1 MIHDAKAMA
10 AAAVLSAETP
20 SALSNVSRRAML
32 GGMGALVL
40 ALSWR
45 EPALAQDKEEG
56 PKKFGADAMP
66 HGWQDDPKVFV
77 GIAPDGTVTV
87 TCHRSE
93 MGQGVRTSVAMVVAD
108 ELDADWSKVKVA
120 QAWGDETRFGNQD
133 TDGSR
138 SLRHFLPHLRHAGAA
153 ARLMLVQAAAKQWGV
168 PASEVKA
175 EYHVVTHAKSKR
187 SLGYGEIAAA
197 AAELPVPARESVTL
211 KDSKAF
217 RYIGKTEG
225 RAESGHGQVH
235 LIDNRDITTGT
246 AQYGIDTRLDGM
258 LYALVARPPVFGGKV
273 ASLDD
278 SEAKKV
284 PGVVKI
290 FTILAPAIPSEFQP
304 LGGVAV
310 IAKNTWA
317 AMKAR
322 DALKITWDDGPN
334 ASYDS
339 VAFRGELEKAARAPG
354 KVVRNQGDVDGTM
367 AKAKQRI
374 EAEYFVPHL
383 VQAPME
389 PPAATVRIKDG
400 FCEAWANTQAPQAT
414 HDRIATALG
423 LPADKVKVNVTLL
436 GGGFGRKSK
445 PDYVVEAALC
455 SREVDGAPV
464 KLTWTREDDLHHG
477 YYHTISVEHLEAGL
491 DAKGMPVAW
500 LHRSAAPTIG
510 SIFAPNAKNQLPF
523 ELGMGLTNMPFAIPN
538 VRLENPEAEAHV
550 RIGWFRSVSNIPHA
564 FAIQSFIAELAH
576 AAGRDPK
583 DYLLDLIG
591 PDRKIDPTTLG
602 DVWNYGEDPARYPI
616 ETARLRRVIETAA
629 KGAGWGRKLP
639 NGRGLGIAGHYS
651 FVTYTAVA
659 AEVEVDSKGV
669 VSVKRV
675 DIAVDCGPQ
684 VNPERVRSQMEGAV
698 VMGMGLAL
706 SAEITFKNGRA
717 QQDNFDGYE
726 ITRID
731 AAPKE
736 LHVHL
741 LPSNDYGKPL
751 GGVGEPGVPPVAP
764 AIANAVFAATGR
776 RIRQL
781 PIRNQLSA

>member
-1 MIHDAKAMA
+1 MMSDTLVSEPTTTAP
-10 AAAVLSAETP
+10 T
-20 SALSNVSRRAML
+20 ALANVSRRAML

-45 EPALAQDKEEG
+45 DSAKAEDKTNE

-77 GIAPDGTVTV
+77 AIAPDGTVTV
-87 TCHRSE
+87 TCHRAE
-93 MGQGVRTSVAMVVAD
+93 MGQGVRTSIAFVVAD
-108 ELDADWSKVKVA
+108 ELEATWDKVKVT

-138 SLRHFLPHLRHAGAA
+138 SLRHFFQHLRHAGAA
-153 ARLMLVQAAAKQWGV
+153 ARLMLVQAAAKQWNV
-168 PASEVKA
+168 PVSEVRA
-175 EYHVVTHAKSKR
+175 ENHVVTHAKSKR
-187 SLGYGEIAAA
+187 TLGYGEIAAA

-211 KDSKAF
+211 KESKDF
-217 RYIGKTEG
+217 KYIGKG
-225 RAESGHGQVH
+225 KIGLV
-235 LIDNRDITTGT
+235 DNRDITTGK
-246 AQYGIDTRLDGM
+246 AVYGLDTKIDGM

-273 ASLDD
+273 ASYDD
-278 SEAKKV
+278 TEARKV
-284 PGVVKI
+284 AGVVKI
-290 FTILAPAIPSEFQP
+290 FKIDAPEAPVEFQP

-322 DALKITWDDGPN
+322 EALKITWDDGPN
-334 ASYDS
+334 ATYDS

-354 KVVRNQGDVDGTM
+354 KVVRNQGDVDGAM
-367 AKAKQRI
+367 AKAKKRV

-389 PPAATVRIKDG
+389 PPAAVVRIKDG
-400 FCEAWANTQAPQAT
+400 FCEAWACTQAPQAT
-414 HDRIATALG
+414 HDRLAKKLNLA
-423 LPADKVKVNVTLL
+423 ADKVRVNQTLL

-445 PDYVVEAALC
+445 PDYVLEAALC
-455 SREVDGAPV
+455 SQAVDGAPV

-477 YYHTISVEHLEAGL
+477 YYHTISVERLEAGL
-491 DAKGMPVAW
+491 DDKGMPVAW

-510 SIFAPNAKNQLPF
+510 SIFAAGAKNELPF
-523 ELGMGLTNMPFAIPN
+523 ELGMGLTNTPFDVPN
-538 VRLENPEAEAHV
+538 IRLENPAADAHV

-564 FAIQSFIAELAH
+564 FAIQSFVSELAH
-576 AAGRDPK
+576 EAGRDPK
-583 DYLLDLIG
+583 EYLLALIG

-616 ETARLRRVIETAA
+616 DTGRLRGVIEAAA
-629 KGAGWGRKLP
+629 KGIGWGRKMAK
-639 NGRGLGIAGHYS
+639 NTGLGIAGHYS
-651 FVTYTAVA
+651 FVTHTAVA
-659 AEVEVDSKGV
+659 AEVEVGAKGEV
-669 VSVKRV
+669 VVKRV

-684 VNPERVRSQMEGAV
+684 VNPERIRSQMEGAV

-706 SAEITFKNGRA
+706 SAEITFKDGRA
-717 QQDNFDGYE
+717 QQNNFDGYE

-736 LHVHL
+736 IHVHL
-741 LPSNDYGKPL
+741 LPNPNFSGPL

-764 AIANAVFAATGR
+764 AIANAIFAATGR

-781 PIRNQLSA
+781 PIRDQLSA

>member
-1 MIHDAKAMA
+1 MIHDAKTMVA
-10 AAAVLSAETP
+10 AAATSPDSP

-32 GGMGALVL
+32 GGMGTLVL

-45 EPALAQDKEEG
+45 EPARAEDKATE

-66 HGWQDDPKVFV
+66 HGWQDDPKVFIA
-77 GIAPDGTVTV
+77 IAPDGVVTV

-108 ELDADWSKVKVA
+108 ELEADWSKVKVA

-138 SLRHFLPHLRHAGAA
+138 SLRHFFPHLRHAGAA

-175 EYHVVTHAKSKR
+175 ERHVVTHAKSKR
-187 SLGYGEIAAA
+187 SLGYGEIASA
-197 AAELPVPARESVTL
+197 AAELPVPSRESVTL
-211 KDSKAF
+211 KDPKAF

-225 RAESGHGQVH
+225 RAEAGQGQVH
-235 LIDNRDITTGT
+235 LIDNHDITTGK
-246 AQYGIDTRLDGM
+246 AIYGIDTRLDGM
-258 LYALVARPPVFGGKV
+258 LYALIARPPVFGGKV
-273 ASLDD
+273 ASVDD
-278 SEAKKV
+278 AEAKKV

-290 FTILAPAIPSEFQP
+290 FTLPAPTLPTEFQP

-339 VAFRGELEKAARAPG
+339 VAFRAELEKAARSPG
-354 KVVRNQGDVDGTM
+354 KVVRNQGDVEGAF
-367 AKAKQRI
+367 AKAKKRV

-383 VQAPME
+383 AQAPME
-389 PPAATVRIKDG
+389 PPAATVQIKDG

-414 HDRIATALG
+414 HDRLAKALG
-423 LPADKVKVNVTLL
+423 LEADKVKVNVTLL

-455 SREVDGAPV
+455 SREVGGAPV
-464 KLTWTREDDLHHG
+464 KMTWTREDDLHNG
-477 YYHTISVEHLEAGL
+477 YFHTISVEHLEAGL

-500 LHRSAAPTIG
+500 LHRSVAPTIG
-510 SIFAPNAKNQLPF
+510 SIFAAGAKNELPF

-538 VRLENPEAEAHV
+538 VRLENPEADAHV

-564 FAIQSFIAELAH
+564 FAIQSFISELAH

-591 PDRKIDPTTLG
+591 PDRKIDPTSIG

-616 ETARLRRVIETAA
+616 ETGRLRRAIEAAA
-629 KGAGWGRKLP
+629 KGIGWGRSLP
-639 NGRGLGIAGHYS
+639 KGRGLGIAGHYS

-659 AEVEVDSKGV
+659 AEVEVDAKGT

-706 SAEITFKNGRA
+706 SAEITFQNGRA
-717 QQDNFDGYE
+717 QQNNFDGYE

-731 AAPKE
+731 AAPRE

-781 PIRNQLSA
+781 PIRDQLSA

>member
-1 MIHDAKAMA
+1 MIHDSQMMSDTLVSEPTTTAP
-10 AAAVLSAETP
+10 T
-20 SALSNVSRRAML
+20 ALANVSRRAML

-45 EPALAQDKEEG
+45 DSAKAEDKTNE

-77 GIAPDGTVTV
+77 AIAPDGTVTV
-87 TCHRSE
+87 TCHRAE
-93 MGQGVRTSVAMVVAD
+93 MGQGVRTSIAFVVAD
-108 ELDADWSKVKVA
+108 ELEATWDKVKVT

-138 SLRHFLPHLRHAGAA
+138 SLRHFFQHLRHAGAA
-153 ARLMLVQAAAKQWGV
+153 ARLMLVQAAAKQWNV
-168 PASEVKA
+168 PVSEVKA
-175 EYHVVTHAKSKR
+175 ENHVVTHAKSKR
-187 SLGYGEIAAA
+187 TLGYGEIAAA

-211 KDSKAF
+211 KESKDF
-217 RYIGKTEG
+217 KYIGKG
-225 RAESGHGQVH
+225 KIGLV
-235 LIDNRDITTGT
+235 DNRDITTGK
-246 AQYGIDTRLDGM
+246 AVYGLDTQIDGM

-273 ASLDD
+273 ASYDD
-278 SEAKKV
+278 TEAKKV
-284 PGVVKI
+284 AGVVKI
-290 FTILAPAIPSEFQP
+290 FKIDAPEAPVEFQP

-322 DALKITWDDGPN
+322 EALKITWDDGPN
-334 ASYDS
+334 ATYDS

-354 KVVRNQGDVDGTM
+354 KVVRNQGDVDGAM
-367 AKAKQRI
+367 AKAKKRV

-389 PPAATVRIKDG
+389 PPAAVVRIKDG
-400 FCEAWANTQAPQAT
+400 FCEAWACTQAPQAT
-414 HDRIATALG
+414 HDRLAKKLNLA
-423 LPADKVKVNVTLL
+423 ADKVRVNQTLL

-445 PDYVVEAALC
+445 PDYVLEAALC
-455 SREVDGAPV
+455 SQAVDGAPV

-477 YYHTISVEHLEAGL
+477 YYHTISVERLEAGL
-491 DAKGMPVAW
+491 DDKGMPVAW

-510 SIFAPNAKNQLPF
+510 SIFAAGAKNELPF
-523 ELGMGLTNMPFAIPN
+523 ELGMGLTNTPFDVPN
-538 VRLENPEAEAHV
+538 IRLENPAADAHV

-564 FAIQSFIAELAH
+564 FAIQSFVSELAH
-576 AAGRDPK
+576 EAGRDPK
-583 DYLLDLIG
+583 EYLLALIG

-616 ETARLRRVIETAA
+616 DTGRLRGVIEAAA
-629 KGAGWGRKLP
+629 KGIGWGRKMAK
-639 NGRGLGIAGHYS
+639 NTGLGIAGHYS
-651 FVTYTAVA
+651 FVTHTAVA
-659 AEVEVDSKGV
+659 AEVEVGAKGEV
-669 VSVKRV
+669 VVKRV

-684 VNPERVRSQMEGAV
+684 VNPERIRSQMEGAV

-706 SAEITFKNGRA
+706 SAEITFKDGRA
-717 QQDNFDGYE
+717 QQNNFDGYE

-736 LHVHL
+736 IHVHL
-741 LPSNDYGKPL
+741 LPNPNFSGPL

-764 AIANAVFAATGR
+764 AIANAIFAATGR

-781 PIRNQLSA
+781 PIRDQLSA

>member
-1 MIHDAKAMA
+1 MMSDMLVSEPTTTAP
-10 AAAVLSAETP
+10 T
-20 SALSNVSRRAML
+20 ALANVSRRAML

-45 EPALAQDKEEG
+45 DSAKAEDKTNE

-77 GIAPDGTVTV
+77 AIAPDGTVTV
-87 TCHRSE
+87 TCHRAE
-93 MGQGVRTSVAMVVAD
+93 MGQGVRTSIAFVVAD
-108 ELDADWSKVKVA
+108 ELEATWDKVKVT

-138 SLRHFLPHLRHAGAA
+138 SLRHFFQHLRHAGAA
-153 ARLMLVQAAAKQWGV
+153 ARLMLVQAAAKQWNV
-168 PASEVKA
+168 PVSEVRA
-175 EYHVVTHAKSKR
+175 ENHVVTHAKSKR
-187 SLGYGEIAAA
+187 TLGYGEIAAA

-211 KDSKAF
+211 KESKDF
-217 RYIGKTEG
+217 KYIGKG
-225 RAESGHGQVH
+225 KIGLV
-235 LIDNRDITTGT
+235 DNRDITTGK
-246 AQYGIDTRLDGM
+246 AVYGLDTKIDGM

-273 ASLDD
+273 ASYDD
-278 SEAKKV
+278 TEAKKV
-284 PGVVKI
+284 AGVVKI
-290 FTILAPAIPSEFQP
+290 FKIDAPEAPVEFQP

-322 DALKITWDDGPN
+322 EALKITWDDGPN
-334 ASYDS
+334 ATYDS

-354 KVVRNQGDVDGTM
+354 KVVRNQGDVDGAM
-367 AKAKQRI
+367 AKAKKRV

-389 PPAATVRIKDG
+389 PPAAVVRIRDG
-400 FCEAWANTQAPQAT
+400 FCEAWACTQAPQAT
-414 HDRIATALG
+414 HDRLAKKLNLA
-423 LPADKVKVNVTLL
+423 ADKVRVNQTLL

-445 PDYVVEAALC
+445 PDYVLEAALC
-455 SREVDGAPV
+455 SQAVDGAPV

-477 YYHTISVEHLEAGL
+477 YYHTISVERLEAGL
-491 DAKGMPVAW
+491 DDKGMPVAW

-510 SIFAPNAKNQLPF
+510 SIFAAGAKNELPF
-523 ELGMGLTNMPFAIPN
+523 ELGMGLTNTPFDVPN
-538 VRLENPEAEAHV
+538 IRLENPAADAHV

-564 FAIQSFIAELAH
+564 FAIQSFVSELAH
-576 AAGRDPK
+576 EAGRDPK
-583 DYLLDLIG
+583 EYLLALIG

-616 ETARLRRVIETAA
+616 DTGRLRGVIEAAA
-629 KGAGWGRKLP
+629 KGIGWGRKMAK
-639 NGRGLGIAGHYS
+639 NTGLGIAGHYS
-651 FVTYTAVA
+651 FVTHTAVA
-659 AEVEVDSKGV
+659 AEVEVGAKGEV
-669 VSVKRV
+669 VVKRV

-684 VNPERVRSQMEGAV
+684 VNPERIRSQMEGAV

-706 SAEITFKNGRA
+706 SAEITFKDGRA
-717 QQDNFDGYE
+717 QQNNFDGYE

-736 LHVHL
+736 IHVHL
-741 LPSNDYGKPL
+741 LPNPNFSGPL

-764 AIANAVFAATGR
+764 AIANAIFAATGR

-781 PIRNQLSA
+781 PIRDQLSA